1 VNRLDHI
8 LTMGTAG
15 LGLGGAVI
23 AQSTQSPGI
32 TLGAIALSMIG
43 LLSLSVRSHYQLA
56 TARLDVAR
64 ITTELEIYRR
74 LCARENTCPFTPTG
88 EPACTLP
95 DVVDRRVAGDRR
107 RRKDVECPG
116 G

>member
-1 VNRLDHI
+1 MNRLDHI
-8 LTMGTAG
+8 LTMGTAS

-32 TLGAIALSMIG
+32 TLGAIALSVIG
-43 LLSLSVRSHYQLA
+43 LCSLGVRSHYQLA

-64 ITTELEIYRR
+64 ITTELEVYRR

-88 EPACTLP
+88 EPACTLA
-95 DVVDRRVAGDRR
+95 DVVDRRVGADRR
-107 RRKDVECPG
+107 RKKEPQCPQR
-116 G
+116 